1 MIQFDPCDP
10 NCASRITRKSSLAT
24 RIRWPCDKERLIL
37 QKRSGANMAAQKANW
52 SKRRV
57 DPNQLDLLDYRPPQ
71 KSTSAAPKHSPKPA
85 RKRRP
90 KFSGDPQAVLT
101 AKEAAHYLNL
111 SPNTLKAWRRDLKG
125 PAVTPVGARLIG
137 YKPSDLDAFLATN
150 TRR

>member
-1 MIQFDPCDP
+1 
-10 NCASRITRKSSLAT
+10 
-24 RIRWPCDKERLIL
+24 
-37 QKRSGANMAAQKANW
+37 MAAQKANR

-57 DPNQLDLLDYRPPQ
+57 DPNQLSLLDYQPPQ
-71 KSTSAAPKHSPKPA
+71 KSTSAAPKQSEKPT

-90 KFSGDPQAVLT
+90 NFSGDPQAVLT

-111 SPNTLKAWRRDLKG
+111 SPNTLKAWRGKQKG
-125 PAVTPVGARLIG
+125 PVVTHVGARLIG